1 MESTVPVMELQWL
14 AAQSTK
20 IGDKLLS
27 NNDKV
32 GTERPRKAITWKMNQ
47 IEADIKQKK
56 KLEEEEKLLAEQEE
70 FNSELD
76 MDMYIGEE
84 KEQDEFLP
92 H

>member
-1 MESTVPVMELQWL
+1 MRDLGKNCARWCKTTH
-14 AAQSTK
+14 AQTDGH
-20 IGDKLLS
+20 GDFYTNSAQRAVL
-27 NNDKV
+27 V
-32 GTERPRKAITWKMNQ
+32 
-47 IEADIKQKK
+47 KK